1 VIDYLRRTPTLARLL
16 RSLAVRIGG
25 FVARVVLGTFAAGW
39 FLWGDTTSRF
49 EVGAMGLLFAA
60 LLYLGDV
67 HDELT
72 ARRDAQ

>member
-16 RSLAVRIGG
+16 RSFGVRLGG
-25 FVARVVLGTFAAGW
+25 FFARIVLGTFAAGW

-60 LLYLGDV
+60 LLYLGDIL
-67 HDELT
+67 DEVT
-72 ARRDAQ
+72 KR